1 MLYPGVNTKT
11 IDAVKQLLLYTNLT
25 PEEIAIRVEWSF
37 SGLSRRFKANTGVT
51 MRQWR
56 KANHKLE

>member
-1 MLYPGVNTKT
+1 MPYPGVNTKT
-11 IDAVKQLLLYTNLT
+11 IDDVKQLLLYTELT
-25 PEEIAIRVEWSF
+25 PEEIASRVEWSF

-56 KANHKLE
+56 KAKRELE